1 MRTNLVLDDAI
12 VGEAFRLTGIKTKR
26 ELVHQAL
33 LVLIERQKK
42 RSLLELKGKIAFAD
56 GYDHRTLREDRP

>member
-1 MRTNLVLDDAI
+1 MRTNIVLDDAI
-12 VGEAFRLTGIKTKR
+12 VTEAFRLTGIKTKR